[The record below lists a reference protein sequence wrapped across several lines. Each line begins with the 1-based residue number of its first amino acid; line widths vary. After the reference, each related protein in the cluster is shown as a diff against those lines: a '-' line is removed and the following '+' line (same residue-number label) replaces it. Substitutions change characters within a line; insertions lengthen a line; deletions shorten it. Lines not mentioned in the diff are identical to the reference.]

1 MSSISQFRI
10 EDINQENQIFSDF
23 RAMIETAFYSNHV
36 KEVSTLE
43 EAYALAKNA
52 PGTIVTDLPVYQP
65 EKLGLPADA
74 KILVDNCGGIVG
86 RTAAARRFIN
96 REVESSVNYS
106 AILREALFQ
115 AEKKTFYKGRVV
127 VGLDEEFMI
136 HGHVMMPEGYEQ
148 PFYSYLLN
156 FQVMN
161 EEYQNKYQ
169 QSKPYKEGDIFLFAD
184 PDWSHPDF
192 PQGLAL
198 FDPDHNV
205 AAILGLRYFG
215 EFKKATL
222 TLAWTIAHRSE
233 FVSCHGGMK
242 QFELK
247 DKSHYTM
254 AAFGLSGSGKSTI
267 TLANHQEK
275 YPIKV
280 LHDDAFVISK
290 EDGSSI
296 ALEPA
301 YFDKT
306 QDYPM
311 ASKDVQY
318 FLTVQNVGVTMDVDN
333 RKVLVTEDIRNGNGR
348 TVKSSFATPNRVNHL
363 SEKIDAIFWIMKD
376 DSLPPLVKVEG
387 DILPAVFG
395 ATLATK
401 RSTAENLDP
410 NVKLDNLVI
419 EPFANP
425 FRAYPL
431 GEDYL
436 SFKDLFTTHDIDCY
450 ILNTG
455 FYNNKKVTAKITL
468 SLIEKIIEKETS
480 FKPMGPLT
488 GLSYLPVEGYE
499 PDFNDKNYM
508 ELLKVRMETR
518 LNFIREKET
527 INHGFDSLPTEA
539 SLAMTKLINILEKF
553 LR

>member
-1 MSSISQFRI
+1 MSSISQFRV
-10 EDINQENQIFSDF
+10 EDINQQNPIFSDF
-23 RAMIETAFYSNHV
+23 RVMVETAFYGNHV
-36 KEVSTLE
+36 KKVSTLE
-43 EAYALAKNA
+43 EAYVLAKDA

-65 EKLGLPADA
+65 EELGLPSDA

-86 RTAAARRFIN
+86 RTSAARRFIN
-96 REVESSVNYS
+96 QQTETSTNYGV
-106 AILREALFQ
+106 ILREALFQ
-115 AEKKTFYKGRVV
+115 AEKKAFYRSRVV
-127 VGLDEEFMI
+127 VGLDEDFMI
-136 HGHVMMPEGYEQ
+136 NGHVMVPEGYEQ
-148 PFYSYLLN
+148 MLYSYLLN
-156 FQVMN
+156 FQVVN

-169 QSKPYKEGDIFLFAD
+169 QSKPYAEGDIFLFAD

-192 PQGLAL
+192 PLGLAL

-222 TLAWTIAHRSE
+222 TLAWTIAHRNN

-242 QFELK
+242 QFELE

-267 TLANHQEK
+267 TLANHQHK

-290 EDGSSI
+290 KDGSSI

-311 ASKDVQY
+311 ASQDIQY
-318 FLTVQNVGVTMDVDN
+318 FLTAQNVGVTMDNNN

-348 TVKSSFATPNRVNHL
+348 TVKSRFATPNRVNHL

-376 DSLPPLVKVEG
+376 DSLPPLVKLEG
-387 DILPAVFG
+387 DVLPAVFG

-410 NVKLDNLVI
+410 NVKIDNLVI

-436 SFKDLFTTHDIDCY
+436 SFKTLFSTHDIDCY

-455 FYNNKKVTAKITL
+455 FYNDKKVTAKITL
-468 SLIEKIIEKETS
+468 SLIEKIIENQAS
-480 FKPMGPLT
+480 FEPMGPLA
-488 GLSYLPVEGYE
+488 GLSYLPVAGYE
-499 PDFNDKNYM
+499 PDFNDKKYM

-539 SLAMTKLINILEKF
+539 SLAMTRLIKTLEKY